1 MINMFFVGILHW
13 IRYLYWRYDKSK
25 KYNKIQ
31 ASESG
36 PGFNVSGC
44 FILGAEC
51 GSVRSARFVICSK
64 FILLRPDFNF
74 TRYFRDFIR
83 HRKKYQPL
91 FTETSQ

>member
-44 FILGAEC
+44 FILGVEC
-51 GSVRSARFVICSK
+51 GSVRSPRFVVCSK
-64 FILLRPDFNF
+64 LVLLCPDFNF
-74 TRYFRDFIR
+74 TRYFRDFVR
-83 HRKKYQPL
+83 YRKKHQPL